1 MSKHATANMGQH
13 CGEAFSTTMMVN
25 HSALPLCDV
34 LLPALLGPSWGG
46 MQGVA
51 NVIVSELS
59 DC

>member
-13 CGEAFSTTMMVN
+13 CGEVFFTMVN
-25 HSALPLCDV
+25 HSALPFCDV
-34 LLPALLGPSWGG
+34 LLPALLKR

-51 NVIVSELS
+51 NELS